1 MLPDFYSMILFPPSK
16 LNLGLQIIAKR
27 SDGFHDLQ
35 TVFYQFPLCDILEI
49 LKDDSLEAG
58 TCQFSSSGL
67 SIPGGENLCELAYY
81 LLAKDYKLPG
91 VRIVLHKII
100 PMGAG
105 LGGGSSDAVYTLK
118 LLNQKFNLNINTV
131 KLKEYALILGSDC
144 PLFLANSPQY
154 AQGRGELLE
163 EVVVDLSGMHLVV
176 VNPRIHI
183 STAEAFSN
191 IQAREQYS
199 CKEIVLS
206 EISSWKA
213 NLKNDFEASIFPYF
227 PELMDLKSRLY
238 DLGATYAAMS
248 GSGSTMFGL
257 FENNVDTDVFPED
270 YFVWQCK
277 L

>member
-1 MLPDFYSMILFPPSK
+1 MILFPPAK

-27 SDGFHDLQ
+27 ADGFHDLQ
-35 TVFYQFPLCDILEI
+35 TVFYQFPLCDVLEI
-49 LKDDSLEAG
+49 LQDDSLEKG

-67 SIPGGENLCELAYY
+67 SIPGGENLCEKAYY

-91 VRIVLHKII
+91 VRIILHKII

-105 LGGGSSDAVYTLK
+105 LGGGSSDAAYTLK
-118 LLNQKFNLNINTV
+118 LLNDLFDLYIQSDM
-131 KLKEYALILGSDC
+131 LKQYALVLGSDC
-144 PLFLANSPQY
+144 PLFISNSPQY

-163 EVVVDLSGMHLVV
+163 EIPVDLSGMHLLV
-176 VNPRIHI
+176 VNPKIHI
-183 STAEAFSN
+183 STAEAFSK
-191 IQAREQYS
+191 IQAKVQDS

-206 EISSWKA
+206 GLSNWKA
-213 NLKNDFEASIFPYF
+213 ELNNDFEDSIFPNF
-227 PELMDLKSRLY
+227 PELEKLKTSLY
-238 DLGATYAAMS
+238 GLGARYAAMS

-257 FENNVDTDVFPED
+257 FENRVETEVFPDD